1 MEIKEGEGSM
11 EVWKCWEMG
20 WWFLYLANSR
30 SLWGESN
37 ANRKVS
43 LRKAEW
49 SFSWLGYL
57 DNCRPR
63 TRGARIGG
71 IAWSL
76 HGLYRRSS
84 GTGESCD
91 LDRLHIV
98 SWVECRIIMS
108 VHMIGWQFIIY
119 LSRSC
124 KAAPTFKPF
133 FQRQHNTILCLFF
146 QIKLH
151 ARLLRVQL

>member
-1 MEIKEGEGSM
+1 VVVRI
-11 EVWKCWEMG
+11 
-20 WWFLYLANSR
+20 
-30 SLWGESN
+30 
-37 ANRKVS
+37 
-43 LRKAEW
+43 W
-49 SFSWLGYL
+49 SGHS
-57 DNCRPR
+57 DNYRRR

-108 VHMIGWQFIIY
+108 VHTYDRMAIHTLPFQVMQGCSNLQPFFSTTTQHY
-119 LSRSC
+119 PLSVFPNQAAC
-124 KAAPTFKPF
+124 KAPPSTIIVGRCYRKQAYESAPHINSLVFALLNNVHTGKKSASC
-133 FQRQHNTILCLFF
+133 ILH
-146 QIKLH
+146 I
-151 ARLLRVQL
+151 